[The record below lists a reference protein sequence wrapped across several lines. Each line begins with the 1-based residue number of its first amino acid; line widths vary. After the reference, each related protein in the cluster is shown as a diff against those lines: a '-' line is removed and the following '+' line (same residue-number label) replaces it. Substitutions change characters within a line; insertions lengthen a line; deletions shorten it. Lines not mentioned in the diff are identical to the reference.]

1 MTASPLDVEIK
12 TINLK
17 NKKLT
22 KSIFN
27 QIEIRTCFDENLD
40 FIGDRFFGYIRDK
53 DKRYLLWS
61 DNGKL
66 RKTCLSDYSL
76 PKIDAEYKFTFNDIE
91 WVLRKCNIAYR
102 SYDDERGRLKIELEN
117 EALTKYNSLIDNVRA
132 FMSEVWNYQLF
143 I

>member
-1 MTASPLDVEIK
+1 MAASPLDVEIK

-27 QIEIRTCFDENLD
+27 QIETKTCFDKKLD

-61 DNGKL
+61 DNEKL

-76 PKIDAEYKFTFNDIE
+76 PKIDTEYKYTFSDIE
-91 WVLRKCNIAYR
+91 WVLKKCGIAY
-102 SYDDERGRLKIELEN
+102 YAHDDERGRLKIEFEK
-117 EALTKYNSLIDNVRA
+117 EAITKYNNLIDNVRA